1 VSETLQRRLLVLSRY
16 ERNAA
21 SSRLRTRQYQP
32 YLEAVGFDVG
42 YAAFFDAAY
51 LDRLYAG
58 QRSPLSIARYY
69 LGRARMLLP
78 RPRVDLIWMEY
89 EAFPY
94 LPFAAERLFL
104 PAGIPLVSDYDD
116 AVFHRYDQ
124 HRLSP
129 VRALLGDKI
138 DRIMAASRL
147 VTAGNDYLAE
157 RARHAGASRVEI
169 VPTVL
174 DAQAYQVRPA
184 PLPGASV
191 VIGWVGSP
199 STWQLHARPLL
210 PMLDELVRDGMAC
223 HIVGAHVAEER
234 AGFSFLPWAE
244 ETEVE
249 MIRRMDI
256 GIMPLPADSW
266 ARGKCGYKLIQYMA
280 CGLPVVASPVGVNSQ
295 IVEHGVNG
303 FLASSAEEWIA
314 ALRTLAR
321 NSELRMRMGQ
331 AGRKK
336 VEQHYSIQ
344 VEGPRVA
351 ALLRAVADE
360 KS

>member
-1 VSETLQRRLLVLSRY
+1 MRRLLVLSRY
-16 ERNAA
+16 NRNAA
-21 SSRLRTRQYQP
+21 SSRLRTCQYEP
-32 YLEAVGFDVG
+32 YLKAAGFDVD
-42 YAAFFDAAY
+42 YVAFFDAAY

-58 QRSPLSIARYY
+58 RRSPLSIARYY
-69 LGRARMLLP
+69 LGRMRTLLP
-78 RPRVDLIWMEY
+78 RPRDLVWMEC

-94 LPFAAERLFL
+94 LPLAVERLFL

-124 HRLSP
+124 HRYSF
-129 VRALLGDKI
+129 VRGLLGDKI

-157 RARHAGASRVEI
+157 HARRAGANQVEI

-174 DAQAYQVRPA
+174 DTQAYQMRSTPS
-184 PLPGASV
+184 PGASV
-191 VIGWVGSP
+191 VVGWIGSP
-199 STWQLHARPLL
+199 STWRLHARPLL
-210 PMLDELVRDGMAC
+210 PVLDELVRGGMLC
-223 HIVGAHVAEER
+223 HIVGAHAAEER

-249 MIRRMDI
+249 MICRMDI
-256 GIMPLPADSW
+256 GIMPLPDDPW

-303 FLASSAEEWIA
+303 FLASSAEEWA
-314 ALRTLAR
+314 VALRRLAQDP
-321 NSELRMRMGQ
+321 ELRMKMGQ
-331 AGRKK
+331 AGRRK
-336 VEQHYSIQ
+336 VERHYSIQ
-344 VEGPRVA
+344 GEGPRVA
-351 ALLRAVADE
+351 GLLRAVADE
-360 KS
+360 KIRA